1 MRGQRGIL
9 ALSLRRAWRMSAW
22 RYAFAV
28 SLAAMAIPFM
38 RGCLNFWG
46 HDVAELPSAG
56 VAWVGNY
63 ATMRTTTFAVYIFF
77 LMFPLSSACYSD
89 NLFNDVRSG
98 RATVT
103 VPRSG
108 LFAYVL
114 SGAFVTFVSAFLVVL
129 VPLLVSQLLSFAA
142 FPAEASE
149 DAFLTFFNDSSSY
162 PDLWGSSFDGIPL
175 SGLYVSHRV
184 LYNLLRIV
192 YDALWAGILALTS
205 FALSLYTRRS
215 RFVVLCAPTL
225 MFLACST
232 FLPPALRLSTY
243 LAPPV
248 PGIVMESMAFLVL
261 SPIVVFCAVC
271 MAIVWPLLRG
281 RDVLL

>member
-9 ALSLRRAWRMSAW
+9 ALSFRRVRRTSAW
-22 RYAFAV
+22 RYALVV
-28 SLAAMAIPFM
+28 SLVAMAIPFV

-56 VAWVGNY
+56 VVWVGNY

-89 NLFNDVRSG
+89 SFFNDVRSG
-98 RATVT
+98 RAAAL

-108 LFAYVL
+108 LFSYVL

-129 VPLLVSQLLSFAA
+129 APLLVSQLLSFAA

-162 PDLWGSSFDGIPL
+162 PNLWGSSFDDIPF
-175 SGLYVSHRV
+175 SGLYVSNRV
-184 LYNLLRIV
+184 LYNLLRIA
-192 YDALWAGILALTS
+192 YDALWAGILALAS
-205 FALSLYTRRS
+205 FAISLYTRRS
-215 RFVVLCAPTL
+215 RFVILCAPTFV
-225 MFLACST
+225 FLACST

-243 LAPPV
+243 LMPPV
-248 PGIVMESMAFLVL
+248 PGVVMETMAFLVL
-261 SPIVVFCAVC
+261 SPIVVLCAACV
-271 MAIVWPLLRG
+271 AIAWPLMRG